1 MGPAISDL
9 SAVIIKPV
17 LWFPSR
23 ARESS
28 LQHTRC
34 DSSSLIDPSL
44 TSGWA
49 SWAAGPHRQ
58 APKMVA
64 GVYGDLDRCDLGR
77 RAWYSV
83 DPRWSKYHRKVGST
97 LEVSHVLKKI
107 CRHPIQFHGVQ
118 KALDFGC
125 GLAEFCNCFPG
136 LMGNAGVK
144 PMEDLRTNNRKVGWI
159 NQWELNL
166 DKPKLEYIE
175 PTKKD
180 KQIS

>member
-9 SAVIIKPV
+9 SAVMIKPV

-64 GVYGDLDRCDLGR
+64 GVYGDLDNAIWAEGPDILLIQD
-77 RAWYSV
+77 
-83 DPRWSKYHRKVGST
+83 DPSIIGKLAPRLKYPMFS
-97 LEVSHVLKKI
+97 KKI